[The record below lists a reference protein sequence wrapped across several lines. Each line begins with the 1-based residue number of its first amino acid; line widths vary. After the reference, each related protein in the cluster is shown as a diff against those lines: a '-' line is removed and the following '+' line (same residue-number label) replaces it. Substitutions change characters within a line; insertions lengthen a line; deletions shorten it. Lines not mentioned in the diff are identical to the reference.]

1 MSSDLNFWLTALV
14 VVITILLW
22 ASARLPEY
30 VTAGLSM
37 VSAAR
42 LCLISLPENAYASQ

>member
-42 LCLISLPENAYASQ
+42 LCLMSLPEITYASQ